1 MITLKNIEMTLDKES
16 IENAIKAVEDLEND
30 LGKAMTHLIEE
41 LTIKGVEFARMEIV
55 MFDRPAVDTGTLL
68 NSITSMMLDSR
79 EGVVTTDVTYAA
91 FVEYGTGV
99 VGAEEPHPEPNGY
112 QYDING
118 HGWDGW
124 VYKDASGMF
133 HRTYGMPAR
142 PFMYGTLRDL
152 ETFAEQ
158 NGGRIIAEYI
168 P

>member
-41 LTIKGVEFARMEIV
+41 LTVKGVEFARMEIV
-55 MFDRPAVDTGTLL
+55 MFDKPAVDSGALMDSIAPAML
-68 NSITSMMLDSR
+68 NDR
-79 EGVVTTDVTYAA
+79 EGVVTTGVMYAA

-112 QYDING
+112 KYDVNG

-124 VYKDASGMF
+124 VYGYNGTF